1 MDPARSQRAHRHAG
15 VDEIVHALRGLG
27 VMTRDGLAR
36 AVHADSWRTTD
47 FGSALRAAEHEG
59 RVRRLGDDLYELT
72 EQERA
77 FLDGA
82 P

>member
-1 MDPARSQRAHRHAG
+1 
-15 VDEIVHALRGLG
+15 
-27 VMTRDGLAR
+27 MTRDGLAR